1 MNTLF
6 YLSILLF
13 SFSSYSQ
20 KIIYK
25 GNGNIYDSNEKRI
38 SPDGVRSLISYNPAL
53 LKYYNDNREKKTI
66 GNVLL
71 IGGASLII
79 ADLAIGATADVT
91 YPSALTYIGLGSL
104 LLSIPIKSGYSKR
117 IEKVV
122 NDYNNELISKGSAM
136 TIEKVNFI
144 TNQNGLGLQLTF

>member
-53 LKYYNDNREKKTI
+53 LKYYNDSREKKTI

-104 LLSIPIKSGYSKR
+104 LLSIPIKSGY
-117 IEKVV
+117 
-122 NDYNNELISKGSAM
+122 
-136 TIEKVNFI
+136 
-144 TNQNGLGLQLTF
+144 